1 MIGKALNAFCV
12 GHIYNMD
19 TPMGTLKPGTTYIYE
34 SVAGTIFAREF
45 GKTERRVVGYT
56 TDVSAEFA
64 MYKSEI
70 NQVLKM
76 CELDPAMKSLLDQ
89 LFVLYNLKKVEGNS

>member
-1 MIGKALNAFCV
+1 
-12 GHIYNMD
+12 
-19 TPMGTLKPGTTYIYE
+19 MGTLNPGTTYIYE

-45 GKTERRVVGYT
+45 GKTERKVVGYT
-56 TDVSAEFA
+56 TDVSSEFA

-76 CELDPAMKSLLDQ
+76 CESDLVMRELLDQ
-89 LFVLYNLKKVEGNS
+89 LFVMYNLKKTHE

>member
-1 MIGKALNAFCV
+1 MIGKVLNVSYV
-12 GHIYNMD
+12 GHICSMGIS
-19 TPMGTLKPGTTYIYE
+19 MGTLKPGATYIYE

-45 GKTERRVVGYT
+45 GKAERRVVGYT
-56 TDVSAEFA
+56 TDASTEFA

-76 CELDPAMKSLLDQ
+76 CESDSAMKNLLDQ
-89 LFVLYNLKKVEGNS
+89 LFVMYNLKRTHE

>member
-1 MIGKALNAFCV
+1 
-12 GHIYNMD
+12 
-19 TPMGTLKPGTTYIYE
+19 MGTLNPGATYIYE

-45 GKTERRVVGYT
+45 GSTERRVVGYT

-70 NQVLKM
+70 NQVLTM
-76 CELDPAMKSLLDQ
+76 CESDPAMRGLLDQ
-89 LFVLYNLKKVEGNS
+89 LLVLYNLKKCQTS